1 MKKLFT
7 ILLTLFVQLF
17 VFAQITFTAPNLNTT
32 YMIDRDIFTVS
43 FTNDASLNG
52 MEFGV
57 LRITDNGTSNNAY
70 DITISG
76 TTFTGSHTFQIK
88 FTGTKYPASNVNVLE
103 VSVFNSTI
111 TGKSANFKTI
121 AYSTVPGIIS
131 TPITFSG
138 VRVRGNVSRTQPV
151 VTWPTLAGA
160 NTYCIRLSKDSTMA
174 SGVKTVCSL
183 PGASY
188 TVNATAPGARME
200 VDGEVWF
207 YQVAGVDASGNQSP
221 WSSNQTFLAVE
232 ITTSLEDESSSDIP
246 VIYPNPF
253 SDEINI
259 EQTIGSYQVVDLLGN
274 VLLSGTTPKVNTSV
288 LASGLYYIKT
298 AKKVYKIVKN

>member
-1 MKKLFT
+1 MKKLLTVVF
-7 ILLTLFVQLF
+7 TLFIQLF
-17 VFAQITFTAPNLNTT
+17 VFAQITFTAPNLNST
-32 YMIDRDIFTVS
+32 YMIDRDIISVS

-52 MEFGV
+52 TQFGV
-57 LRITDNGTSNNAY
+57 TRITNNGTPNNAY
-70 DITISG
+70 EITISG

-88 FTGTKYPASNVNVLE
+88 FTGTKYPASDINVLE
-103 VSVFNSTI
+103 IAAYNSTI

-121 AYSTVPGIIS
+121 AYITVSGIIS
-131 TPITFSG
+131 TPITFAG
-138 VRVRGNVSRTQPV
+138 VRVRGNVSKTQPV

-200 VDGEVWF
+200 VNGEVWF

-221 WSSNQTFLAVE
+221 WSSNQTFLAVD
-232 ITTSLEDESSSDIP
+232 ITTSLENEFSLDNQF
-246 VIYPNPF
+246 IYPNPF

-274 VLLSGTTPKVNTSV
+274 IIYAGNAGKLNTSA
-288 LASGLYYIKT
+288 LSSGIYYLKT
-298 AKKVYKIVKN
+298 TKNVFKIVKN